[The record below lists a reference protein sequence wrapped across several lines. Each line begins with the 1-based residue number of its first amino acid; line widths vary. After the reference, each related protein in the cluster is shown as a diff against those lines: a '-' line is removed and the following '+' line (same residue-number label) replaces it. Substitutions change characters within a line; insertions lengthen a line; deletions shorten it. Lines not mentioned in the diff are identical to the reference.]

1 MLKALKRRNI
11 MYLISILIC
20 TGVALLIANGAYL
33 AIFKSEPIHTNTSE
47 LSSEEQVRRAY
58 RSAYFSHVS
67 LIDAVGENVEADSSD
82 Y

>member
-1 MLKALKRRNI
+1 
-11 MYLISILIC
+11 MYLISVLIC
-20 TGVALLIANGAYL
+20 TGVALLIANGVYL

-47 LSSEEQVRRAY
+47 LSPKEQVRRAY

-67 LIDAVGENVEADSSD
+67 LMDSVGENVEADSND

>member
-1 MLKALKRRNI
+1 
-11 MYLISILIC
+11 MYIFSILIC
-20 TGVALLIANGAYL
+20 TGVALLIANGAYR

-47 LSSEEQVRRAY
+47 LLPEEQVRRAY

-67 LIDAVGENVEADSSD
+67 LMDAVGEYVEADSND

>member
-1 MLKALKRRNI
+1 
-11 MYLISILIC
+11 MYLISTLIC

-47 LSSEEQVRRAY
+47 LSPEEQVRRAY

-67 LIDAVGENVEADSSD
+67 LMDAVGENVKADSND

>member
-1 MLKALKRRNI
+1 

-47 LSSEEQVRRAY
+47 LSPEEQVRRAY

-67 LIDAVGENVEADSSD
+67 LMDAVGGNVEADSND